1 MYIHGGQEVYGKSL
15 YLLLSLVVNLIPLK
29 AKAYFFLKIENCV
42 VKTNP
47 PPQKKTKNKKA
58 KPIWHC
64 WTTSFPWT
72 PSFTFYKAL
81 SYSVA
86 IIYKKK

>member
-1 MYIHGGQEVYGKSL
+1 MSMSMYIHGGQEVYGKSL

-47 PPQKKTKNKKA
+47 PPKKKQKTKKQNPFGIA
-58 KPIWHC
+58 GPLA
-64 WTTSFPWT
+64 FPGRL
-72 PSFTFYKAL
+72 PLHFTKLFHI
-81 SYSVA
+81 V
-86 IIYKKK
+86 